1 MMYRLMIEGAR
12 FRFRD
17 ESTRLFALT
26 PKLRTLASYS
36 LVLSRIE
43 ALVRGQGPLPDASR
57 TVRSA

>member
-26 PKLRTLASYS
+26 PKLRTLASYN

-43 ALVRGQGPLPDASR
+43 ALVRG
-57 TVRSA
+57 